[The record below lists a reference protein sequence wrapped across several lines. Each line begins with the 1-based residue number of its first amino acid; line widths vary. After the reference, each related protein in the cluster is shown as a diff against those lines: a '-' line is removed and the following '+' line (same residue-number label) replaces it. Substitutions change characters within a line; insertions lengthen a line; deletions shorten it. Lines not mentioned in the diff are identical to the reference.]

1 LRQYAEFCF
10 FGLKSYYEAME
21 KTDQKI
27 RVVCAVSG
35 GVDSAAAAFL
45 LKRAGFDVI
54 GVFMKFWA
62 DDLCSGEKPRASL
75 CCSGDSQRRAGL
87 TCAKLG
93 IPFYT
98 KDFSREFKDGVVDDF
113 IEGSKNG
120 LTPNPCA
127 VCNKV
132 IKFGCFL
139 DFAKELGASYVAT
152 GHYTRTKLN
161 KAGIIELLKGK
172 DKEKDQSYYL
182 WQLAQYELAR
192 VIFPLGEFTKT
203 EVRVLA
209 RELALP
215 SSETP
220 ESQEACFAPAGTDEF
235 LSKRFVIQPGDIA
248 DISGKKIGEHPGL
261 WHYTIGQRKGIKLP
275 NGPYYVVSKDAGK
288 NVLTVSKNKSDLL
301 EKEVF
306 LRDINWTSGIVPK
319 FPLTVKAKVRSRSKA
334 AAALIKKKKGAICL
348 EFARPQLAI
357 TPGQSAVFYD
367 GSRLLGGA
375 FIAR

>member
-1 LRQYAEFCF
+1 
-10 FGLKSYYEAME
+10 
-21 KTDQKI
+21 
-27 RVVCAVSG
+27 
-35 GVDSAAAAFL
+35 
-45 LKRAGFDVI
+45 
-54 GVFMKFWA
+54 
-62 DDLCSGEKPRASL
+62 L
-75 CCSGDSQRRAGL
+75 CCSGDAQRRAEL

-93 IPFYT
+93 IPFYA

-127 VCNKV
+127 VCNKA
-132 IKFGCFL
+132 IKFGCLL
-139 DFAKELGASYVAT
+139 DFTRELGASYVAT
-152 GHYTRTKLN
+152 GHYARTKLN
-161 KAGIIELLKGK
+161 KAGFIELLKGK

-182 WQLAQYELAR
+182 WQLTQNELAR
-192 VIFPLGEFTKT
+192 IIFPLGEFTKP
-203 EVRVLA
+203 EVRAVA
-209 RELALP
+209 RELVLP

-220 ESQEACFAPAGTDEF
+220 ESQEACFAPAGTDVF
-235 LSKRFVIQPGDIA
+235 LSKRFAGQPGDIA
-248 DISGKKIGEHPGL
+248 DISGKKIGRHEGL
-261 WHYTIGQRKGIKLP
+261 WHYTIGQRKGIKLS

-288 NVLTVSKNKSDLL
+288 NVLIVSKKKSDLFG
-301 EKEVF
+301 KEVF
-306 LRDINWTSGIVPK
+306 LRGINWTSGIGPK
-319 FPLTVKAKVRSRSKA
+319 LPLAVKAKVRSRSKV